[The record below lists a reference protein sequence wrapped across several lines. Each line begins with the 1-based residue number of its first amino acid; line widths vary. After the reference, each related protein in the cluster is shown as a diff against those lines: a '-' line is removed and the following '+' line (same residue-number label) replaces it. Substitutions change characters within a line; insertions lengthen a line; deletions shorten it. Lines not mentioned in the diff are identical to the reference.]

1 MAALLR
7 GLLTTDT
14 TSPAGAAPAGEPH
27 RRHSHPA
34 AAPPP
39 STRPRWA
46 WATLLAA
53 VGVLGAALATAS
65 GELLALGL
73 LAAAAAARMLD
84 RGVGGSF
91 TRTGGPE
98 RPPARTVPER
108 PTGPGTR
115 TAATTRQET
124 TV

>member
-7 GLLTTDT
+7 GLLT
-14 TSPAGAAPAGEPH
+14 
-27 RRHSHPA
+27 
-34 AAPPP
+34 
-39 STRPRWA
+39 
-46 WATLLAA
+46 LLAA
-53 VGVLGAALATAS
+53 VAAMGAALATAS

-84 RGVGGSF
+84 RGAGGSF

-98 RPPARTVPER
+98 PPPARTVPEQ

-115 TAATTRQET
+115 SATTTRQET